1 MRVTNKLTAI
11 YMSFII
17 TFASF
22 SPIHSQK
29 IVNNAD
35 SYNLEASILTES
47 LEPLGR
53 KIDETITYE
62 IEAID
67 IVEDAIEAEETIDEI
82 EAEETVDEPIISVSN
97 EDIELLALVTMAE
110 AEGESE
116 EGKRMVID
124 TILNRVDSERFDNTI
139 SEVIYAP
146 NQFTSMRNGRVDRCY
161 VADDIYQLV
170 IEELTNRTNY
180 DVLYFTAYQYGA
192 YGTPMFQIGNHYFS
206 K

>member
-1 MRVTNKLTAI
+1 MRIRNKLTAI
-11 YMSFII
+11 YTAFVV
-17 TFASF
+17 TVASC
-22 SPIHSQK
+22 SSIHYQRI
-29 IVNNAD
+29 IVNAETNKF
-35 SYNLEASILTES
+35 EASILTES
-47 LEPLGR
+47 LEPLGP
-53 KIDETITYE
+53 KIEEMIVDEVE
-62 IEAID
+62 IID
-67 IVEDAIEAEETIDEI
+67 IVEPII

-97 EDIELLALVTMAE
+97 EDIELLALITMAE
-110 AEGESE
+110 AEGENE

>member
-1 MRVTNKLTAI
+1 MRIRNKLTAI
-11 YMSFII
+11 YTAFVV
-17 TFASF
+17 TVASC
-22 SPIHSQK
+22 SSIHYQRI
-29 IVNNAD
+29 IVNTETNKF
-35 SYNLEASILTES
+35 EASILTES
-47 LEPLGR
+47 LEPLGP
-53 KIDETITYE
+53 KIEEMITDEVETIN
-62 IEAID
+62 
-67 IVEDAIEAEETIDEI
+67 IVEPII
-82 EAEETVDEPIISVSN
+82 EAEETVDEPIISISN

-146 NQFTSMRNGRVDRCY
+146 NQFTSMWNGRVDRCY
-161 VADDIYQLV
+161 VADDICQLV

>member
-1 MRVTNKLTAI
+1 MRIRNKLTAI
-11 YMSFII
+11 YTAFVV
-17 TFASF
+17 TVASC
-22 SPIHSQK
+22 SSIRYQRI
-29 IVNNAD
+29 IVNAETNKF
-35 SYNLEASILTES
+35 EASILTES
-47 LEPLGR
+47 LEPLGP
-53 KIDETITYE
+53 KIEEIITDEVETIN
-62 IEAID
+62 
-67 IVEDAIEAEETIDEI
+67 IVEPII

-146 NQFTSMRNGRVDRCY
+146 NQFTSMWNGRVDRCY
-161 VADDIYQLV
+161 ITDDICQLV

>member
-1 MRVTNKLTAI
+1 MRIRNKLTAI
-11 YMSFII
+11 YTAFVV
-17 TFASF
+17 TVASC
-22 SPIHSQK
+22 SSIHYQRI
-29 IVNNAD
+29 IVNAETNKF
-35 SYNLEASILTES
+35 EASILTES
-47 LEPLGR
+47 LELLGP
-53 KIDETITYE
+53 KIEEMIVDEVE
-62 IEAID
+62 IID
-67 IVEDAIEAEETIDEI
+67 IVEPII

-97 EDIELLALVTMAE
+97 EDIELLALITMAE
-110 AEGESE
+110 AEGENE

>member
-1 MRVTNKLTAI
+1 MRIRNKLTAI
-11 YMSFII
+11 YTAFIV
-17 TFASF
+17 TVASCL
-22 SPIHSQK
+22 SIHYQRI
-29 IVNNAD
+29 IVNAETTKF
-35 SYNLEASILTES
+35 EASILTES
-47 LEPLGR
+47 LEPLGP
-53 KIDETITYE
+53 KIEEMIADEVET
-62 IEAID
+62 ID
-67 IVEDAIEAEETIDEI
+67 IVEPII

-97 EDIELLALVTMAE
+97 DDIELLALITMAE

-146 NQFTSMRNGRVDRCY
+146 NQFTSMWNGRVDRCY

>member
-1 MRVTNKLTAI
+1 MRIRNKLTAI
-11 YMSFII
+11 YTAFVV
-17 TFASF
+17 TVASC
-22 SPIHSQK
+22 SSIHYQRI
-29 IVNNAD
+29 IVNAETNKF
-35 SYNLEASILTES
+35 EASILTES
-47 LEPLGR
+47 LEHLGP
-53 KIDETITYE
+53 KIEEMITDEVET
-62 IEAID
+62 ID
-67 IVEDAIEAEETIDEI
+67 IVEPII

-97 EDIELLALVTMAE
+97 EDIELLALITMAE

-146 NQFTSMRNGRVDRCY
+146 NQFTSMWNGRVDRCY
-161 VADDIYQLV
+161 VADDICQLV

>member
-1 MRVTNKLTAI
+1 MRIRNKLTAI
-11 YMSFII
+11 YTAFVV
-17 TFASF
+17 TVASC
-22 SPIHSQK
+22 SSIHYQRI
-29 IVNNAD
+29 IVNAEID
-35 SYNLEASILTES
+35 KFEASILTES
-47 LEPLGR
+47 LEPLGP
-53 KIDETITYE
+53 KIEEMITDEVET
-62 IEAID
+62 ID
-67 IVEDAIEAEETIDEI
+67 IVEPII

-97 EDIELLALVTMAE
+97 EDIELLALVTMTE

-146 NQFTSMRNGRVDRCY
+146 NQFTSMWNGRVDRCY
-161 VADDIYQLV
+161 VADDICQLV

>member
-1 MRVTNKLTAI
+1 MRIRNKLTAI
-11 YMSFII
+11 YTAFVV
-17 TFASF
+17 TVASC
-22 SPIHSQK
+22 SSIHYQRI
-29 IVNNAD
+29 IVNAEN
-35 SYNLEASILTES
+35 NKFEASILTES
-47 LEPLGR
+47 LEYLGP
-53 KIDETITYE
+53 KIEEMITDE
-62 IEAID
+62 
-67 IVEDAIEAEETIDEI
+67 VETIDIIEPII

-124 TILNRVDSERFDNTI
+124 TILNRVDSERFGNTI

>member
-1 MRVTNKLTAI
+1 MRIRNKLTAI
-11 YMSFII
+11 YTAFVV
-17 TFASF
+17 TVASC
-22 SPIHSQK
+22 SSIHYQRI
-29 IVNNAD
+29 IVNAEINKF
-35 SYNLEASILTES
+35 EASILTES
-47 LEPLGR
+47 LEPLGP
-53 KIDETITYE
+53 KIEEMITDEVETIN
-62 IEAID
+62 
-67 IVEDAIEAEETIDEI
+67 IVEPII

-146 NQFTSMRNGRVDRCY
+146 NQFTSMWNGRVDRCY
-161 VADDIYQLV
+161 VADDICQLV

>member
-1 MRVTNKLTAI
+1 MRIRNKLTAI
-11 YMSFII
+11 YTAFVV
-17 TFASF
+17 TVASC
-22 SPIHSQK
+22 SSIHYQRI
-29 IVNNAD
+29 IVNAETNKF
-35 SYNLEASILTES
+35 EASILTES
-47 LEPLGR
+47 LEPLGP
-53 KIDETITYE
+53 KIEEMIADEVET
-62 IEAID
+62 ID
-67 IVEDAIEAEETIDEI
+67 IVEPII

-97 EDIELLALVTMAE
+97 EDIELLALITMAE

-146 NQFTSMRNGRVDRCY
+146 NQFTSMRNGRVARCY

>member
-1 MRVTNKLTAI
+1 MRIRNKLTAI
-11 YMSFII
+11 YTAFVV
-17 TFASF
+17 TVASC
-22 SPIHSQK
+22 SSIHYQRI
-29 IVNNAD
+29 IVNAEINKF
-35 SYNLEASILTES
+35 EASILTES
-47 LEPLGR
+47 LEPLGP
-53 KIDETITYE
+53 KIEEMITDEVETIN
-62 IEAID
+62 
-67 IVEDAIEAEETIDEI
+67 IVEPII

-124 TILNRVDSERFDNTI
+124 TILNRVDSECFDNTI

-146 NQFTSMRNGRVDRCY
+146 NQFVSMRNGRVDRCY

>member
-1 MRVTNKLTAI
+1 MRIRNKLTAI
-11 YMSFII
+11 YTAFVV
-17 TFASF
+17 TVASC
-22 SPIHSQK
+22 SSIHYQRI
-29 IVNNAD
+29 IVNAETNKF
-35 SYNLEASILTES
+35 EASILTES
-47 LEPLGR
+47 LELLGP
-53 KIDETITYE
+53 KIEEMIADEVETIN
-62 IEAID
+62 
-67 IVEDAIEAEETIDEI
+67 IVEPII

-146 NQFTSMRNGRVDRCY
+146 NQFTSMWNGRVDRCY

>member
-1 MRVTNKLTAI
+1 MRIRNKLTAI
-11 YMSFII
+11 YTAFVV
-17 TFASF
+17 TVASC
-22 SPIHSQK
+22 SSIHYQRI
-29 IVNNAD
+29 IVNAETNKF
-35 SYNLEASILTES
+35 EASILTES
-47 LEPLGR
+47 LEPLGP
-53 KIDETITYE
+53 KIEEMITDEVETIN
-62 IEAID
+62 
-67 IVEDAIEAEETIDEI
+67 IVEPII
-82 EAEETVDEPIISVSN
+82 EAEETVDEPIISISN

-110 AEGESE
+110 AEGENE

>member
-1 MRVTNKLTAI
+1 MRIRNKLTAI
-11 YMSFII
+11 YTAFVV
-17 TFASF
+17 TVASC
-22 SPIHSQK
+22 SSIHYQRI
-29 IVNNAD
+29 IVNAETNKF
-35 SYNLEASILTES
+35 EASILTES
-47 LEPLGR
+47 LEPLGP
-53 KIDETITYE
+53 KIEEMITDEV
-62 IEAID
+62 EAIN
-67 IVEDAIEAEETIDEI
+67 IVEPII

-146 NQFTSMRNGRVDRCY
+146 NQFTSMWNGRVDRCY
-161 VADDIYQLV
+161 VADDIRQLV

>member
-1 MRVTNKLTAI
+1 MRIRNKLTAI
-11 YMSFII
+11 YTAFVV
-17 TFASF
+17 TVASCL
-22 SPIHSQK
+22 SIHYQRI
-29 IVNNAD
+29 IVNAETNKF
-35 SYNLEASILTES
+35 EASILTES
-47 LEPLGR
+47 LEPLGP
-53 KIDETITYE
+53 KIEEMITDEVETVN
-62 IEAID
+62 
-67 IVEDAIEAEETIDEI
+67 IVEPII

-97 EDIELLALVTMAE
+97 EDIELLALITMAE
-110 AEGESE
+110 AEGENE

-146 NQFTSMRNGRVDRCY
+146 NQFTSMWNGRVDECY

>member
-1 MRVTNKLTAI
+1 MRIRNKLTAI
-11 YMSFII
+11 YTAFVV
-17 TFASF
+17 TVASC
-22 SPIHSQK
+22 SSIHYQRI
-29 IVNNAD
+29 IVNAETNKF
-35 SYNLEASILTES
+35 EASMLTES
-47 LEPLGR
+47 LEHLGP
-53 KIDETITYE
+53 KIEEMITDEVET
-62 IEAID
+62 ID
-67 IVEDAIEAEETIDEI
+67 IVEPII

-97 EDIELLALVTMAE
+97 EDIELLALITMAE

-146 NQFTSMRNGRVDRCY
+146 NQFTSMWNGRVDRCY
-161 VADDIYQLV
+161 VADDICQLV

>member
-1 MRVTNKLTAI
+1 MRIRNKLTAI
-11 YMSFII
+11 YTAFVV
-17 TFASF
+17 TVASC
-22 SPIHSQK
+22 SSIYYQRI
-29 IVNNAD
+29 IVNAETNKF
-35 SYNLEASILTES
+35 EASILTES
-47 LEPLGR
+47 LELLGP
-53 KIDETITYE
+53 KIEEMIADEVET
-62 IEAID
+62 ID
-67 IVEDAIEAEETIDEI
+67 IVEPII

-97 EDIELLALVTMAE
+97 DDIELLALVTMAE
-110 AEGESE
+110 AEGENE

-124 TILNRVDSERFDNTI
+124 TILNRVDSEHFDNTI
-139 SEVIYAP
+139 GEVIYAP

>member
-1 MRVTNKLTAI
+1 MRIRNKLTAI
-11 YMSFII
+11 YTAFVV
-17 TFASF
+17 TVASC
-22 SPIHSQK
+22 SSIHYQRI
-29 IVNNAD
+29 IVNAETNKF
-35 SYNLEASILTES
+35 EASILTES
-47 LEPLGR
+47 LEPLGP
-53 KIDETITYE
+53 KIEEMITDEVETIN
-62 IEAID
+62 
-67 IVEDAIEAEETIDEI
+67 IVEPII

-97 EDIELLALVTMAE
+97 EDIELLALITMAE

-146 NQFTSMRNGRVDRCY
+146 NQFTSMWNGRVDRCY
-161 VADDIYQLV
+161 VADDICQLV

>member
-1 MRVTNKLTAI
+1 MRIRNKLTAI
-11 YMSFII
+11 YTAFVV
-17 TFASF
+17 TVASC
-22 SPIHSQK
+22 SSIHYQRI
-29 IVNNAD
+29 IVNAETNKF
-35 SYNLEASILTES
+35 EASILTES
-47 LEPLGR
+47 LKPLGP
-53 KIDETITYE
+53 KIEEMIVDEVET
-62 IEAID
+62 ID
-67 IVEDAIEAEETIDEI
+67 IVEPII

-146 NQFTSMRNGRVDRCY
+146 NQFTSMWNGRVDRCY
-161 VADDIYQLV
+161 VADDICQLV

-180 DVLYFTAYQYGA
+180 DVLYFTAYKYGA

>member
-1 MRVTNKLTAI
+1 MRIRNKLTAI
-11 YMSFII
+11 YTAFVI
-17 TFASF
+17 TVASC
-22 SPIHSQK
+22 SSIHYQRI
-29 IVNNAD
+29 IVNAETNKF
-35 SYNLEASILTES
+35 EASILTES
-47 LEPLGR
+47 LEHLGP
-53 KIDETITYE
+53 KIEEMITDEVET
-62 IEAID
+62 ID
-67 IVEDAIEAEETIDEI
+67 IVEPII

-97 EDIELLALVTMAE
+97 EDIELLALITMAE

>member
-1 MRVTNKLTAI
+1 MRIRNKLTAI
-11 YMSFII
+11 YTAFVV
-17 TFASF
+17 TVASY
-22 SPIHSQK
+22 SSIHYQRI
-29 IVNNAD
+29 IVNAETNKF
-35 SYNLEASILTES
+35 EASILTES
-47 LEPLGR
+47 LEPLGP
-53 KIDETITYE
+53 KIEETITDE
-62 IEAID
+62 VETID
-67 IVEDAIEAEETIDEI
+67 IVEPII

-97 EDIELLALVTMAE
+97 EDIELLALITMAE

>member
-1 MRVTNKLTAI
+1 MRIRNKLTAI
-11 YMSFII
+11 YTAFVV
-17 TFASF
+17 TVASC
-22 SPIHSQK
+22 SSIHYQRI
-29 IVNNAD
+29 IVNAEINKF
-35 SYNLEASILTES
+35 EASILTES
-47 LEPLGR
+47 LELLGP
-53 KIDETITYE
+53 KIEEMIVDEVE
-62 IEAID
+62 IID
-67 IVEDAIEAEETIDEI
+67 IVEPII

-110 AEGESE
+110 AEGENE

>member
-1 MRVTNKLTAI
+1 MRIRNKLTAI
-11 YMSFII
+11 YTAFIV
-17 TFASF
+17 TVASC
-22 SPIHSQK
+22 SSIHYQRI
-29 IVNNAD
+29 IVNAETNKF
-35 SYNLEASILTES
+35 EASILTES
-47 LEPLGR
+47 LEPLGP
-53 KIDETITYE
+53 KIEEMIADEVET
-62 IEAID
+62 ID
-67 IVEDAIEAEETIDEI
+67 IVEPII

-170 IEELTNRTNY
+170 IEELINRTNY